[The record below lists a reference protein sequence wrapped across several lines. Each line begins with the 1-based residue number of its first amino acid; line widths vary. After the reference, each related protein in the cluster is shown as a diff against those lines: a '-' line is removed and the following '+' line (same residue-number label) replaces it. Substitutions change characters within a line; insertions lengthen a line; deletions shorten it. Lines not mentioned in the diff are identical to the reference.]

1 MIKMEKFL
9 NPYNFIS
16 FPPKKADSYE
26 NDEKQGHTGVIYYTI
41 TTESPLF
48 IPNSSTE
55 NTFSQSMMAEEHKS
69 YDFFSYTQLSPYT
82 EEKGNPEAAQPVILG
97 SEMRGVI
104 RSVYETLTDSCMGVL
119 NSDTFPVKR
128 SLQKFEPAL
137 IRKDKNGYRLIYAKS
152 FSIGNKAEEGEHPK
166 EFKDYSNGTL
176 IYFKSPKKKEG
187 EKNKQTNCIT
197 EYKFSTEDTEGFYKH
212 GYLIKWGMGMEKKRY
227 HLFSPQKIAKNQDKV
242 INGVSLSREVLE
254 MKLIKVIESYLN
266 EPAIK
271 KPEEQENK
279 KAYEEYQ
286 KDLENFMNNSCG
298 EITYFPVNY
307 SILSNGI
314 FYLSPATFTKE
325 ISNNSIGKLAGEF
338 APCDSVKDCPACE
351 LFGRV
356 SEDNKNSK
364 GSKIRFSDL
373 YVTDQRANEEYYK
386 PLLTLPALSAPKLG
400 NVEFYLKKPQNADF
414 WTYDYYIK
422 NENLKIEPAQLRGRK
437 YYWHHINTEIR
448 GDIEPSKLNK
458 TIRPLQSGV
467 TFSGK
472 LYFENI
478 SEKQLKQLIW
488 ICNSGTEE
496 LGYKLGAA
504 KPFGFGSIRCEVT
517 KIEERNICIED
528 GQIIYKIDSNEKEKY
543 QCSYEDAGFSLHCKE
558 QFYRIAGLKSVEKEI
573 EITYPKTV
581 EQKNSG
587 TIEEG
592 FCWYVENHQMTDGK
606 KMPNKRNKAKICF
619 ALPTLED
626 KDVGLPYHIPQIAVS
641 SDNKNNAKK
650 AELPCNVPQIGIV
663 EGVSKNGNLLYVII
677 QDTNLKVEIHIKNLK
692 YKKEKML
699 EYYPKNSK
707 VKVTYIGKDKEQ
719 YPQYHV
725 ERCK

>member
-1 MIKMEKFL
+1 MEKFL

-16 FPPKKADSYE
+16 FPPKKDEAYE
-26 NDEKQGHTGVIYYTI
+26 KDETQGHTGVIYYTI

-55 NTFSQSMMAEEHKS
+55 KTFSQSMTTQEHKS
-69 YDFFSYTQLSPYT
+69 YDFFSYTQLSSYT
-82 EEKGNPEAAQPVILG
+82 EEKGNPKAAQPVIPG
-97 SEMRGVI
+97 SEIRGVI

-119 NSDTFPVKR
+119 NSDTFPIKR

-137 IRKDKNGYRLIYAKS
+137 IRKDKNGYQLIRAKS
-152 FSIGNKAEEGEHPK
+152 FCIGDKAKEGEHPK
-166 EFKDYSNGTL
+166 EFKDYSNGTW
-176 IYFKSPKKKEG
+176 I
-187 EKNKQTNCIT
+187 KN
-197 EYKFSTEDTEGFYKH
+197 
-212 GYLIKWGMGMEKKRY
+212 GYLIKWGMGVKKKRY
-227 HLFSPQKIAKNQDKV
+227 HIFSPEINNNNGKEKV
-242 INGVSLSREVLE
+242 INGVSLSREVLDI
-254 MKLIKVIESYLN
+254 KLIKVIESYLN
-266 EPAIK
+266 ESAI
-271 KPEEQENK
+271 EEENK
-279 KAYEEYQ
+279 NAYEAYQ
-286 KDLENFMNNSCG
+286 KDLENFMNGSC
-298 EITYFPVNY
+298 EETTYFPVNY
-307 SILSNGI
+307 STLSNGM

-338 APCDSVKDCPACE
+338 TPCDSIQECPACE
-351 LFGRV
+351 LFGRA
-356 SEDNKNSK
+356 SEDNENSK

-373 YVTDQRANEEYYK
+373 YVTDKRDNGEYYK
-386 PLLTLPALSAPKLG
+386 TLLTLPALGAPKLG

-414 WTYDYYIK
+414 WTYDYYIE

-437 YYWHHINTEIR
+437 YYWHHINTKIR

-458 TIRPLQSGV
+458 TVRPLQSGV
-467 TFSGK
+467 TFLGE

-488 ICNSGTEE
+488 ICNSGTEG

-517 KIEERNICIED
+517 KIEERNIYIED
-528 GQIIYKIDSNEKEKY
+528 GQIVYKINDNKKEEY
-543 QCSYEDAGFSLHCKE
+543 QCSYEDAGFSSHCKE
-558 QFYRIAGLKSVEKEI
+558 QFYRIAGLESVEKGI

-581 EQKNSG
+581 EQKNSK

-606 KMPNKRNKAKICF
+606 KMPNKRNKAKIYF
-619 ALPTLED
+619 ALPTLEEE
-626 KDVGLPYHIPQIAVS
+626 DVGLPYHIPKIAVS
-641 SDNKNNAKK
+641 SDNKKNIKS

-663 EGVSKNGNLLYVII
+663 EGISKNGMSLYVII
-677 QDTNLKVEIHIKNLK
+677 QDNNLKVKIHIKNLDC
-692 YKKEKML
+692 KKEEML
-699 EYYPKNSK
+699 QQYPKGSK

-719 YPQYHV
+719 YLQYHV